1 MGMKTNRLRYLLDN
15 GLPSVSTRLWS
26 TNPFFTE
33 AVGSTGNYDY
43 IEFVAEYA
51 PFSQLELENLAR
63 AAELHDMGTMIK
75 VDYQNRGYV
84 AQKAIGSGFQSILF
98 TDHQTPEQ
106 VAESVRLVR
115 SETPDMGGRF
125 GYPNKR
131 FIGFQP
137 RIPQM
142 DHAKRVNE
150 IVLCFMIEKAVAV
163 DNIEEIC
170 KIPGVD
176 MIQFGPSDY
185 SMSRGWNN
193 KDHGAESKAAERH
206 CIEVALRNG
215 VQPRCE
221 IQSVEA
227 AQYYID
233 LGVRH
238 FSLGDQFVQLIN
250 SWTNDGG
257 RMRALADSLP
267 R

>member
-1 MGMKTNRLRYLLDN
+1 MNMKHNYLRELLDERR
-15 GLPSVSTRLWS
+15 PSVSTRLWS

-43 IEFVAEYA
+43 VEFVAEYA
-51 PFSQLELENLAR
+51 PFTQLELENLAR
-63 AAELHDMGTMIK
+63 AAELHGMGTMIK
-75 VDYQNRGYV
+75 LDYQNRAYV
-84 AQKAIGSGFQSILF
+84 AQKAIGSGFQAIMF

-106 VAESVRLVR
+106 VAESVHLVR
-115 SETPDMGGRF
+115 SETPEMSGRF

-142 DHAKRVNE
+142 EHAKRLDE

-163 DNIEEIC
+163 DNIEKIC
-170 KIPGVD
+170 QIPGVD

-185 SMSRGWNN
+185 CMSRGWNA
-193 KDHGAESKAAERH
+193 KDHGADAKAAERH
-206 CIEVALRNG
+206 CIEVALKNG

-257 RMRALADSLP
+257 KMRVLADSLK
-267 R
+267 